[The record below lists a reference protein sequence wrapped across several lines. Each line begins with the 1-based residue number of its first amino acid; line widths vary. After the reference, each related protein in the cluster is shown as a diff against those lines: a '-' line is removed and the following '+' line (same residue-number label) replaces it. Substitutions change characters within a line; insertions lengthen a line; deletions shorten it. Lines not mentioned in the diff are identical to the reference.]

1 MANFIMV
8 IILLLRVIKLKYEY
22 KIEKLI
28 IRIMLLI

>member
-1 MANFIMV
+1 MANFIML
-8 IILLLRVIKLKYEY
+8 IILLRRVIKLKYEY